1 VVSAPA
7 DNDTRFDGESA
18 RAILERAAAEQQ
30 RQNSALAGSYSL
42 DELTEMAAEAG
53 ISPEALETAIEAH
66 ARERRATHQ
75 GPRFVSRKQS
85 RGGPSVL
92 DRLVPGPWPRAVK
105 GVVLATAGGIGVV
118 GLALAFPAVA
128 QMALWALVAFLLLV
142 TLLIALGA
150 SPF

>member
-1 VVSAPA
+1 LVSAPREA
-7 DNDTRFDGESA
+7 ENRFDGESA

-30 RQNSALAGSYSL
+30 RRNSALAGSYSL
-42 DELTEMAAEAG
+42 EELEEMAAEAG
-53 ISPEALETAIEAH
+53 ISCEALKAAIQAH
-66 ARERRATHQ
+66 AGERRAAEQ
-75 GPRFVSRKQS
+75 GPRFVSRK
-85 RGGPSVL
+85 RPRRGPSLL
-92 DRLVPGPWPRAVK
+92 DILVPGRWPRAAK
-105 GVVLATAGGIGVV
+105 GVALAGVAGIGIV